1 MTPSIR
7 VQNEE
12 LVGVRDTS
20 RTLPSLIRRLE
31 IGEQEKFVL
40 MRRGKMVG
48 VLVSFKTYEELL
60 STVEEP

>member
-20 RTLPSLIRRLE
+20 RMLPSLIRRLE
-31 IGEQEKFVL
+31 TGEQEKFVL

-48 VLVSFKTYEELL
+48 VLVAFETYEELV
-60 STVEEP
+60 SHEKE